1 MKLLKVIAMRFNT
14 LNSIKSRLTDKVSSL
29 DKIVSIMRSSRLLK
43 ELCESYQELLNSEDV
58 KAAKELKISK
68 VPAFA
73 PCAFLYGGKSRNDVM
88 GLTGYGVIDI
98 DHITSEQVEHAF
110 SLLHDDP
117 FVVLAARS
125 ISNHGIHIIFR
136 YEFSNIA
143 MPIRAHIRP
152 GRMNTIYGAVIKTVM
167 AYYKKL
173 LNLPM
178 DRQCMNM
185 ERTMILSYDPELIYN
200 PEAERF
206 VGRYGADEKG
216 KPKEFILDEPS
227 S

>member
-1 MKLLKVIAMRFNT
+1 MRFNT
-14 LNSIKSRLTDKVSSL
+14 LNSTKSRLADRVSSL

-43 ELCESYQELLNSEDV
+43 ELCESYQKLSQSGDI
-58 KAAKELKISK
+58 KSAKELKLSK

-73 PCAFLYGGKSRNDVM
+73 PCAILYDGKSRNDVM

-98 DHITSEQVEHAF
+98 DHISSEQVEQAF

-143 MPIRAHIRP
+143 MPTRIHIRP
-152 GRMNTIYGAVIKTVM
+152 GRMNTVYGAVIKTVM

-216 KPKEFILDEPS
+216 KSKVFTLECFS